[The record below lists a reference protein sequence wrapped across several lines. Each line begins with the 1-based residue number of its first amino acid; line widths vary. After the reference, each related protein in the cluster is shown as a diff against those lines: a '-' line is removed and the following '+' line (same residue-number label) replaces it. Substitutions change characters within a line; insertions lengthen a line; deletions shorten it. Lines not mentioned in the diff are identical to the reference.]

1 MDRQT
6 IGRLISVLA
15 GAAVLFG
22 LEQGLDMKFYFAVP
36 AAVAVYVALR
46 LAIGFLW
53 GACDKTT

>member
-15 GAAVLFG
+15 GASVLFG

-46 LAIGFLW
+46 LGIGFLLRVD
-53 GACDKTT
+53 DKTT

>member
-22 LEQGLDMKFYFAVP
+22 LEQGLDMKFYFALPV
-36 AAVAVYVALR
+36 AVAVYVALR

-53 GACDKTT
+53 GAGDKTT

>member
-6 IGRLISVLA
+6 IARLISVLG

-46 LAIGFLW
+46 LGISLLLRVD
-53 GACDKTT
+53 DKTT

>member
-22 LEQGLDMKFYFAVP
+22 LEQGVGMKFYFAVP
-36 AAVAVYVALR
+36 AAVVVYAALR
-46 LAIGFLW
+46 FAIGHLW
-53 GACDKTT
+53 GAGNKTT

>member
-36 AAVAVYVALR
+36 AAVAVYAALR
-46 LAIGFLW
+46 LALGLLW
-53 GACDKTT
+53 GTGDKTT